1 LISDISALFRS
12 VLSTEELITDP
23 EIIAA
28 RNLDWRGRYRSH
40 CTCLL
45 RPCSLESVQKIMHI
59 AYQHRIAITP
69 QGGHTGLCGGGIPSV
84 ENSAILLLEGLNR
97 VRKIFP
103 LDRSVVVEAGC
114 ILANVQQYVQQ
125 RGFYFPIRLASEG
138 SCQIGGNIACNA
150 GGVNV
155 LRYGTMRDQVLGL
168 EVVLPNGELMS
179 HLTSLH
185 KNTTGFDSKHLWIG
199 SEGTLGV
206 ITAATLKLYPVR
218 SIHLTLLLAAPG
230 LSNILDLLVT
240 LQQYFSDELT
250 SFEYMEKM
258 PFIWSCALNQ
268 VDIPLKGEVYVLCE
282 FSLEKE
288 EDRSIILQRVLNLLL
303 SKNLQ
308 EVLVATRESE
318 AHTFWRIRESI
329 SQAQKKM
336 WGVTIKHDIALP
348 ITFLASFI
356 ASAKSALQQQFAD
369 AQTLLFGHLGDG
381 SLHYDVALER
391 DHGPGIYQYEAAIN
405 EVVYNQVL
413 KYHGTIAA
421 EHGVGQLKRQWLK
434 YMRSQ
439 QEIALMRHIKKQLD
453 DRNIMNPGKIL
464 PDH

>member
-1 LISDISALFRS
+1 MCIR
-12 VLSTEELITDP
+12 
-23 EIIAA
+23 
-28 RNLDWRGRYRSH
+28 
-40 CTCLL
+40 
-45 RPCSLESVQKIMHI
+45 
-59 AYQHRIAITP
+59 
-69 QGGHTGLCGGGIPSV
+69 
-84 ENSAILLLEGLNR
+84 
-97 VRKIFP
+97 
-103 LDRSVVVEAGC
+103 DR
-114 ILANVQQYVQQ
+114 
-125 RGFYFPIRLASEG
+125 
-138 SCQIGGNIACNA
+138 
-150 GGVNV
+150 
-155 LRYGTMRDQVLGL
+155 
-168 EVVLPNGELMS
+168 VLPNGELMS